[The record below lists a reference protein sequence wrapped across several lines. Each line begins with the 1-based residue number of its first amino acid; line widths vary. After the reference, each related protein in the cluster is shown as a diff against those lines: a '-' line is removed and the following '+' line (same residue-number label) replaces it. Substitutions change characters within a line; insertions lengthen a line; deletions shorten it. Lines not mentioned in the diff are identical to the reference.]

1 MDVKDSPGFYLKP
14 KSEVVLNKERMKQL
28 NYKRPDNFKEY
39 DDDPIS
45 VFIWG
50 DETPDELVE
59 KIIKQESQH
68 RSGVGLVISS
78 IFNFKN
84 DMEKVDI
91 AGAIEAIES
100 NKRIIDATP
109 SQTLVDCLTL
119 LKQKDINTYN
129 SFKKGKIFERLGL
142 DKKSTGQGCL
152 VLFILP
158 PLLYILT
165 LIS

>member
-14 KSEVVLNKERMKQL
+14 KSEVVLNKERMKKM

-39 DDDPIS
+39 DDDPIG

-68 RSGVGLVISS
+68 RSGVGLVIFS

-84 DMEKVDI
+84 DME
-91 AGAIEAIES
+91 
-100 NKRIIDATP
+100 NLIDTGTP
-109 SQTLVDCLTL
+109 SQTLVECFTL

-129 SFKKGKIFERLGL
+129 LFKKGEILDRLGL
-142 DKKSTGQGCL
+142 EKKSSGQGCL
-152 VLFILP
+152 ILFILP

-165 LIS
+165 LTS

>member
-68 RSGVGLVISS
+68 RSGVGLVIFS

-84 DMEKVDI
+84 DMENLI
-91 AGAIEAIES
+91 GTGA
-100 NKRIIDATP
+100 P
-109 SQTLVDCLTL
+109 SQTLVECFTL

-129 SFKKGKIFERLGL
+129 LFKKTEILNRLGL
-142 DKKSTGQGCL
+142 DKKSSGQGCL